1 MSGRIMLEV
10 VTPTKTELKVE
21 VEYIVAPTING
32 VVGILPG
39 HIRLITE
46 LTTGVLRYKIDG
58 KDHYMAVSQGF
69 MEVTPFKVIVLAEAA
84 EMGEKIDPQK
94 ALDEKRAAEDEVRRS
109 LGAPNL
115 PQLEIALERA
125 EAKVEAAKKYDHK

>member
-21 VEYIVAPTING
+21 VDYIVAPTITG
-32 VVGILPG
+32 IVGILPG

-46 LTTGVLRYKIDG
+46 LTIGILRYKIDG

-69 MEVTPFKVIVLAEAA
+69 LEVTPYKVIVLAEAA

-94 ALDEKRAAEDEVRRS
+94 ALEEKRAAEDEVRRS

-115 PQLEIALERA
+115 PQLEMALEQAAARF
-125 EAKVEAAKKYDHK
+125 EAAKQSDHK